1 MFDGARWLNAVGIA
15 GTVLAVAREIW
26 RARSQV
32 RHMHRTHGSEAVR

>member
-26 RARSQV
+26 RSQA
-32 RHMHRTHGSEAVR
+32 RHMHRTHGSEAVP